1 MLSTG
6 ARAEIDA
13 LRVRDRIVVEE
24 IEKKERD
31 LTKNTDRTKNG
42 EEAVKMFITKS
53 GTGVGAEI
61 DALRDRDRIRVEE
74 VEKKVR
80 DLTKNTDRT
89 KNGEEAVKMVITKPG
104 TGVGAETDAMR
115 DRDRIGVEEVDVNV
129 RDLTM
134 NANKVNVKV
143 TGRTKNRE
151 EAVEMFIT
159 KAGAGARDLSFR
171 HLIGV
176 KEVMVLLS
184 TCSLEF

>member
-24 IEKKERD
+24 VEKKERD

-42 EEAVKMFITKS
+42 EEAVKMFITK
-53 GTGVGAEI
+53 A
-61 DALRDRDRIRVEE
+61 
-74 VEKKVR
+74 
-80 DLTKNTDRT
+80 
-89 KNGEEAVKMVITKPG
+89 G

-134 NANKVNVKV
+134 ND
-143 TGRTKNRE
+143 
-151 EAVEMFIT
+151 IT
-159 KAGAGARDLSFR
+159 
-171 HLIGV
+171 
-176 KEVMVLLS
+176 
-184 TCSLEF
+184 LE